1 MLIHAVEGLVPGK
14 CGKSRAIDTCRLTMF
29 TLVKQNRRFKSST
42 MFPVTGSNRSVTPQE
57 VKGIVL
63 KHFGHTNLTIHKLSG
78 GENK

>member
-1 MLIHAVEGLVPGK
+1 
-14 CGKSRAIDTCRLTMF
+14 MF
-29 TLVKQNRRFKSST
+29 ALVKQNRSSRPSI

-63 KHFGHTNLTIHKLSG
+63 KHFCHTNLIIHKLSG